1 MAVIPLPLTG
11 SGIAHG
17 AERAPPQ
24 DGRARAHSGQSED
37 SVLLTHPDGS
47 QVRRSVLPGGVRIL
61 TESMPGVLSATV
73 GFWVGVGSR
82 DEEPGMHGSTH
93 FLEHLLFKGTPK
105 RSALDI
111 ALAFDEVGGESNAA
125 TAKETTCY
133 YARVLGTDVP
143 MAVSTIGDM
152 VTSATLADEDLEQE
166 RGVILE
172 ELAMDADDP
181 TDVAHERFAQL
192 VLGEHALGR
201 PIGGMPEDILATSPE
216 SVRGH
221 RDLHYRPENLVIT
234 AAGDV
239 DHDAVCAAVERSLAD
254 GGWQLTPGA
263 APAARRGGDAA
274 PVTPVT
280 GTHVVRRDVEQA
292 NILLG
297 CPAYP
302 ATDERRYA
310 VQVLN
315 TVLGGGMS
323 SRLFQQVRE
332 QRGLAYSTYSFAS
345 AYSDAGYFALYAGCS
360 PARAREVLDL
370 LGDIWDEVAE
380 NGITED
386 ELRVAIGALSGSR
399 VLSGEDPSARMSRL
413 GGAELVTGEYLDLD
427 ETLRRIRSVTA
438 EQVVEV
444 ARDLA
449 VRERTAVV
457 VGPFDVI

>member
-11 SGIAHG
+11 SGVLG
-17 AERAPPQ
+17 SDERAHC
-24 DGRARAHSGQSED
+24 DGGRARALSRED
-37 SVLLTHPDGS
+37 SVLLTHADGAV
-47 QVRRSVLPGGVRIL
+47 VRRSVLPGGVRVL

-93 FLEHLLFKGTPK
+93 FLEHLLFKGTPT

-111 ALAFDEVGGESNAA
+111 ALVFDEVGGESNAA

-143 MAVSTIGDM
+143 MAIATIGDM
-152 VTSATLADEDLEQE
+152 VTSAKLTDADLEQE

-181 TDVAHERFAQL
+181 TDVAHERFAEL
-192 VLGEHALGR
+192 VLGDHVLGR
-201 PIGGMPEDILATSPE
+201 PIGGTPEDILATQAG

-221 RDLHYRPENLVIT
+221 RDLHYRPENLVVT
-234 AAGDV
+234 AAGAV
-239 DHDAVCAAVERSLAD
+239 DHDAICAAVEQALAD

-263 APAARRGGDAA
+263 APAARRSSEAA
-274 PVTPVT
+274 SLTPVT

-302 ATDERRYA
+302 AKDERRYA

-370 LGDIWDEVAE
+370 LGAILDEVAA

-386 ELRVAIGALSGSR
+386 ELRVAVGALCGSR

-413 GGAELVTGEYLDLD
+413 GGAELVTGEYHDLD
-427 ETLRRIRSVTA
+427 ETLRRIRAVTA
-438 EQVVEV
+438 EQVVAV

-449 VRERTAVV
+449 AQERTAVV
-457 VGPFDVI
+457 VGPFDEI